1 MSDDFL
7 LYARDGDVVT
17 LTLNDP
23 ERRNALTERSQFA
36 EVLAALERIET
47 DASVRCVVLTGAGK
61 AFCAGGN
68 VKDMHE
74 RAQSFAVPPF
84 ELRQWYRHG
93 IQTIPLALWRL
104 EVPVIAAV
112 NGPAIGAG
120 FDLTMCCDIRIAAES
135 ARFAESYARLGII
148 PGFGGTWLLPR
159 LVGMSKAAEM
169 SFTGDTV
176 DAHDALACGL
186 VSQVVAPDEL
196 LPAAQAMAERIAANP
211 PHALRMI
218 KKLLRE
224 GVHNK
229 LDTQLEMSAAFQA
242 LAHHTLDHREALAA
256 IFEKRDPA
264 FKGA

>member
-1 MSDDFL
+1 MSDEFL
-7 LYARDGDVVT
+7 LYERSGDVVT

-23 ERRNALTERSQFA
+23 ERRNALTDRSQFEA
-36 EVLAALERIET
+36 VLAGIARIED
-47 DASVRCVVLTGAGK
+47 DATVRCVVLTGAGR

-74 RAQSFAVPPF
+74 RAQSFAVRPF
-84 ELRQWYRHG
+84 ELRQWYRQG

-120 FDLTMCCDIRIAAES
+120 FDLTLCCDIRIAAER
-135 ARFAESYARLGII
+135 ARFAESYAKLGII

-159 LVGMSKAAEM
+159 VVGMSKAAEM
-169 SFTGDTV
+169 SFTGDVV
-176 DAHDALACGL
+176 DAAEALACGL
-186 VSQVVAPDEL
+186 VSQVVADDEL
-196 LPAAQAMAERIAANP
+196 LPAAQALAGRIAGNP

-224 GVHNK
+224 GVANK

-242 LAHHTLDHREALAA
+242 VAHHTLDHREALAA
-256 IFEKRDPA
+256 VFEKRDPS
-264 FKGA
+264 FKGE